1 MLALNLKS
9 KTNKSLLLNIFSSY
23 LIKGLGVLCSLIS
36 MPLFLK
42 YFSNQM
48 ILGVWFTLLSV
59 LNWILVFDMGIGNG
73 LRNHLTNALAKNELK
88 SAKKLISSAYIMLG
102 LWTVVIAMI
111 CCCLSYF
118 INWNSFLNI
127 STADLSKGVL
137 LHSIIICLSGVSLS
151 FFLRVITSIIYALQ
165 RSAITNI
172 ISFSSQF
179 LILLYLIIVPKC
191 ENAEQALLHM
201 SYAYVLCC
209 NIPLIIASILIFS
222 EKRMRLIRPHYKY
235 YNRQS
240 ANKVLSL
247 GIIFL
252 ILQILYMIISVTD
265 SWFIAKFYGPSCTVD
280 YQIYYKPFSFVSMLF
295 MLALTPLWSAI
306 TKAYAEERFTWII
319 KLKRLLN
326 LAFLELIILQVL
338 FLFLMPWF
346 FKIWLGTEDIGFS
359 YFTGISFTIYS
370 TIFIWISIQSTLVA
384 GLGKLKVQLACYV
397 IAVILKVCLIL
408 SLYRFFQNWEFV
420 VIVTSISL
428 LPYCVIQPIY
438 LSRNIKKLCL

>member
-1 MLALNLKS
+1 MIALLQS

-73 LRNHLTNALAKNELK
+73 LRNHLTKALAKNELK
-88 SAKKLISSAYIMLG
+88 SAKNLISSAYIMLG
-102 LWTVVIAMI
+102 LWTVVIAII
-111 CCCLSYF
+111 CCFLSTF

-127 STADLSKGVL
+127 STEELSRGVL
-137 LHSIIICLSGVSLS
+137 LHSIIICLLGVLLS

-165 RSAITNI
+165 RSALTNL

-179 LILLYLIIVPKC
+179 LVLLYLITAPKC
-191 ENAEQALLHM
+191 DNAEQALLNM
-201 SYAYVLCC
+201 AYAYVLCC

-235 YNRQS
+235 FNRQS
-240 ANKVLSL
+240 ANTVLSL

-252 ILQILYMIISVTD
+252 VLQILYMIISVTD
-265 SWFIAKFYGPSCTVD
+265 SWFIAKFYEPSCTVD
-280 YQIYYKPFSFVSMLF
+280 YQIYYKPFSFASMLF

-306 TKAYAEERFTWII
+306 TKAYAEERFSWII

-326 LAFLELIILQVL
+326 LAFLGLIFLQVL
-338 FLFLMPWF
+338 LLFLMPWF
-346 FKIWLGTEDIGFS
+346 FKIWLRTDNIGFS
-359 YFTGISFTIYS
+359 YFTGICFTIYS

-384 GLGKLKVQLACYV
+384 GLGKLKVQLVCYV

-408 SLYRFFQNWEFV
+408 FLYKFFQNWEFV
-420 VIVTSISL
+420 VIVTSIAL

-438 LSRNIKKLCL
+438 LSRDIKKLCV

>member
-165 RSAITNI
+165 RSALTNI

-179 LILLYLIIVPKC
+179 LILLYLIIVPKY

-265 SWFIAKFYGPSCTVD
+265 SWFIAKFYGPSFTVD

-326 LAFLELIILQVL
+326 LAFLGLIILQVL

-408 SLYRFFQNWEFV
+408 SLYRFFQDWEFV